1 MKKRT
6 AILCT
11 MLACA
16 LSLTAC
22 GKEKETDNTAPQ
34 GEVTVNDSTA
44 GTEVTETETEEED
57 TEGVPEGMYRS
68 ELTHE
73 LISSDLKDQRP
84 IAAMVDNE
92 SIALP
97 HYGLSKADVVY
108 EMMNSTENGRIT
120 RLMVLVKDWEGI
132 EQLGSIRSVRPT
144 NVILAAEWN
153 AILCHDGGPFYIDE
167 YLAEPCS
174 DNFSGGFSRV
184 NNGKSREYTEYI
196 LSGDLD
202 KKFANS
208 DVSKTYNQYY
218 EESHFK
224 FVKGEEVNDLS
235 GESGAIAANTV
246 DLPFPHNGSYLA
258 YNSDSQ
264 VYEYYEYGKAHTDPG
279 NNNEQLSFKNLIIQD
294 CDFKQLDEHGY
305 MIYNC
310 IGSNDGYYITNGN
323 AVKITWKKTSMAS
336 PTKYYDENGNE
347 IRLNTGKTYIAL
359 VPSDKWSELTIE

>member
-1 MKKRT
+1 MKRRAT
-6 AILCT
+6 VLMAMLLC
-11 MLACA
+11 AV
-16 LSLTAC
+16 SLVAC
-22 GKEKETDNTAPQ
+22 GKDKETDSSPQ
-34 GEVTVNDSTA
+34 GEISVSDTTNDT
-44 GTEVTETETEEED
+44 TEAEKEQEEAED
-57 TEGVPEGMYRS
+57 APEGMYYS

-73 LISSDLKDQRP
+73 LISEDLKDQRP

-97 HYGLSKADVVY
+97 HYGLSQADVVY

-120 RLMVLVKDWEGI
+120 RLMVLVKDWENI

-202 KKFANS
+202 KKFSGS
-208 DVSKTYNQYY
+208 DVSQTYNQYY
-218 EESHFK
+218 EGAHFK
-224 FVKGEEVNDLS
+224 FAHGDDVIDLS
-235 GESGAIAANTV
+235 QFSGAEAAITV
-246 DLPFPHNGSYLA
+246 KLPFPHNGSYLA
-258 YNSDSQ
+258 YDSDAQ
-264 VYEYYEYGKAHTDPG
+264 VYKYFEYGKAHTDPG
-279 NNNEQLSFKNLIIQD
+279 NNNEQLSFKNLLIQN
-294 CDFKQLDEHGY
+294 CDFEQLDENGY
-305 MIYNC
+305 MIYDC
-310 IGSNDGYYITNGN
+310 IGTNSGYYITNGE
-323 AVKITWKKTSMAS
+323 AIKITWKKTAMAS
-336 PTKYYDENGNE
+336 PTKYYDENGDE

-359 VPSDKWSELTIE
+359 VPSDKWSDLVIE